1 MALVSLMRSGSLYVE
16 IMKTQQPLR
25 LEILRRPPSPWFYT
39 SMGFFL
45 GALSGLVMGYPLF
58 IVVSTIHVYLYND
71 IPLDLGRSLRQG
83 LAWHNWPVMVFY
95 LLSAGAFGA
104 ILGNIYQ
111 RLLAHRLRLEHL
123 HQEFELQVAAMR
135 HHYKNLVIGIEGFA
149 NRIKRKMAESQNMAA
164 LEQDVNILHDTV
176 QRLNETLGKELI
188 FLKAL
193 TSDLLSPQPH
203 DFYPVLTNSI
213 RELLELRFQ
222 EKAIKIEINGAP
234 WEDYRDSLTFKFE
247 PISMEVILQNILSN
261 AMKYG
266 DYIQVTV
273 IELPDSVKIT
283 VTDNGPGFEVESLK
297 KQLQA
302 PRNRREADST
312 QLGLRVSL
320 HLLEKC
326 RGRLFAWS
334 QPGGGSTFTPEFPK

>member
-1 MALVSLMRSGSLYVE
+1 MRSASLSAK
-16 IMKTQQPLR
+16 IMEKQHPLR
-25 LEILRRPPSPWFYT
+25 LEILRRPPSPWLYT

-45 GALSGLVMGYPLF
+45 GALSGMVLGYPLF
-58 IVVSTIHVYLYND
+58 IVVSTIHVYLYGD

-83 LAWHNWPVMVFY
+83 LAWDNWPVMAFY
-95 LLSAGAFGA
+95 LLSGGAFGA
-104 ILGNIYQ
+104 MLGNIYQ

-149 NRIKRKMAESQNMAA
+149 NRIKRKMVGSPNMAA

-193 TSDLLSPQPH
+193 TSDLLSPQPY
-203 DFYPVLTNSI
+203 DFYPVLKTSI
-213 RELLELRFQ
+213 DELLQLRFR
-222 EKAIKIEINGAP
+222 EKSINMEINGRP
-234 WEDYRDSLTFKFE
+234 WEECQDSLIFNFE
-247 PISMEVILQNILSN
+247 PVSMVVILQNILSN

-266 DYIQVTV
+266 DYIQISIV
-273 IELPDSVKIT
+273 ELPYSIKIA
-283 VTDNGPGFEVESLK
+283 VTENGPGFEVEALR
-297 KQLQA
+297 KQIQA
-302 PRNRREADST
+302 PKDRKETDST
-312 QLGLRVSL
+312 QLGLKVTL

-326 RGRLFAWS
+326 GGRLFAAS
-334 QPGGGSTFTPEFPK
+334 QPEAGSTFTLEFPK

>member
-25 LEILRRPPSPWFYT
+25 LETLRRPPSSWFYT

-45 GALSGLVMGYPLF
+45 GALSGLVAGYPLF

-83 LAWHNWPVMVFY
+83 LAWHNWPVIVFY
-95 LLSAGAFGA
+95 LLSGGAFGA
-104 ILGNIYQ
+104 ALGNIYQ

-149 NRIKRKMAESQNMAA
+149 NRIKRKMAGSPNMAP

-193 TSDLLSPQPH
+193 TSDLLFPQPH
-203 DFYPVLTNSI
+203 DFYPALKSSI
-213 RELLELRFQ
+213 DELLQLRFR
-222 EKAIKIEINGAP
+222 EKTITMEINGRP
-234 WEDYRDSLTFKFE
+234 WEECQDSLNFNFE
-247 PISMEVILQNILSN
+247 PVSMVVILQNILSN

-266 DYIQVTV
+266 DYIQISIV
-273 IELPDSVKIT
+273 ELPDSVKIA
-283 VTDNGPGFEVESLK
+283 VTDNSPGFEVETLRK
-297 KQLQA
+297 KMQA
-302 PRNRREADST
+302 PRDRKETDST
-312 QLGLRVSL
+312 QLGLKVTL

-326 RGRLFAWS
+326 RGRLFASS
-334 QPGGGSTFTPEFPK
+334 QPGAGSTFILEFPK